1 MTSADRYVAAAYL
14 VVLLALLAYVLI
26 ITLKLARLERETTE
40 LAERLRARAQERASR
55 EEVSVG

>member
-1 MTSADRYVAAAYL
+1 VTSADRYVAAAYL